1 MLKTIFCGRLGVE
14 IRSFWRR
21 WAFAGVGLRFRSN
34 GGTEH
39 DIASRYAGC
48 AWGDSTEHQLNDAVA
63 TWSHA
68 SSLAT

>member
-1 MLKTIFCGRLGVE
+1 MLKTLLCDRLGIDVPLVLTPMGPW
-14 IRSFWRR
+14 WRR
-21 WAFAGVGLRFRSN
+21 ITLLQY

-48 AWGDSTEHQLNDAVA
+48 AWRDSTEHPLNDAVA

-68 SSLAT
+68 SSLVT